1 MIWPVFGTRE
11 KLHVRL
17 ALTPAQTLETLRVP
31 EHLATLLGQRGEL
44 SGELALPC
52 HTDREDLLGFLP
64 SRRPAEGRQAK
75 GDASRILR
83 LAHPMAFGHPK
94 ERFDGV
100 GLPISSDTI
109 ESLFGVAKRQ

>member
-11 KLHVRL
+11 KLPVRL

-31 EHLATLLGQRGEL
+31 AHLATLLGQRGAL

-52 HTDREDLLGFLP
+52 DTDREDLWGFLP
-64 SRRPAEGRQAK
+64 SRRPAEGRQAT

-94 ERFDGV
+94 ERCDGV
-100 GLPISSDTI
+100 GADRHSDLI
-109 ESLFGVAKRQ
+109 EA